1 MINPNVLLAKW
12 YSTKL
17 LNNSEQTDTEK
28 VGVPLVVHK
37 VSYKTTIYDRATRT
51 VRNEEQL
58 VVETRVKSSVDFQIN
73 DILEIKSEKWVID
86 SIENPD
92 PFAVLQRTVRLTL
105 KR

>member
-37 VSYKTTIYDRATRT
+37 VSYKTTIYDRSART

-58 VVETRVKSSVDFQIN
+58 VVEAITKGKFEFEIN
-73 DILEIKSEKWVID
+73 DIMEIKGEKWVID
-86 SIENPD
+86 FIENPD
-92 PFAVLQRTVRLTL
+92 PFAVLRRTVRLTL